1 MSNCDPRGDVTTVLV
16 VDDSLFMRRLITDA
30 IDRLPG
36 FRVIGTATDGEAALR
51 CIDELN
57 PDVVTLDIE
66 MPGLDGFG
74 VLAAVMAR
82 DPRAI
87 IVVSAYSQRGSTAA
101 VRALALGAVDVVP
114 KPSGPISLDLGEVS
128 GDLQRALEAARE
140 VRVDALRP
148 CAMRTAPLV
157 RRAGHRDV
165 IVAIAAST
173 GGPRALSLLL
183 GALPA
188 KLGAAVLVVQ
198 HMPPG
203 FTAAMAA
210 RLNTLSPLP
219 VAEAVHGAPIVPDR
233 IWLAPGDFHMR
244 VRRVGAELRIALDQN
259 QPIWGSRPAADAL
272 FASIAKFC
280 GETSV
285 GVVLTGMGRD
295 GSAGLAAIRA
305 AGGRALAQDRATSVV
320 YGMPARAVEEG
331 AVDAVLPL
339 EQIPSRIIEWL
350 NSLAAVKAGG
360 WR

>member
-1 MSNCDPRGDVTTVLV
+1 MSNCDQFEDVTTVLV
-16 VDDSLFMRRLITDA
+16 VDDSLFMRRLISDA
-30 IDRLPG
+30 IDRVPG

-51 CIDELN
+51 CIAELD

-66 MPGLDGFG
+66 MPRLDGFG
-74 VLAAVMAR
+74 VLEAVMGR

-87 IVVSAYSQRGSTAA
+87 VVVSAHTQRGSAAA
-101 VRALALGAVDVVP
+101 VRALALGAVDVVS
-114 KPSGPISLDLGEVS
+114 KPSGPVSLDLREVTGE
-128 GDLQRALEAARE
+128 LQRALEAARE
-140 VRVDALRP
+140 VRVDALTPR
-148 CAMRTAPLV
+148 ATRTVPLV
-157 RRAGHRDV
+157 KRTGHPDA

-173 GGPRALSLLL
+173 GGPRALSFVL

-203 FTAAMAA
+203 FTAALAK
-210 RLNTLSPLP
+210 RLDTLSPLP
-219 VAEAVHGAPIVPDR
+219 VAEAIDGAPIVPDR

-244 VRRVGAELRIALDQN
+244 VRRIGTELRIALDQG

-272 FASIAKFC
+272 FASIAKLC
-280 GETSV
+280 GETSI

-295 GSAGLAAIRA
+295 GAVGLAAIRT
-305 AGGRALAQDRATSVV
+305 AGGLALAQDRATSIV

-339 EQIPSRIIEWL
+339 EQIPSRIVEWL
-350 NSLAAVKAGG
+350 NSLAAVEAGG